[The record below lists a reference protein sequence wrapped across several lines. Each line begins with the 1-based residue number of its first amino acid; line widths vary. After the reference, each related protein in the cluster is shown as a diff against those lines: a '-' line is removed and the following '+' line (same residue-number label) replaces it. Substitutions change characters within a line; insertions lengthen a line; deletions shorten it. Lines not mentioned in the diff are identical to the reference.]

1 MNEIILNSHNK
12 SLIRKKRFWNISL
25 ITLLLIGIIF
35 SSKIIDINSS
45 NLLNGIP
52 RLGDYVS
59 QILPSLETSN
69 LFLSSNDKGSIA
81 YWYFN
86 LPKYL
91 KLLFETFNMALLATI
106 IGSTLA
112 LFLSFLAAKN
122 TSPNS
127 LVFFTIR
134 RILEF
139 FRGVPEIIFAILFVW
154 VLGIGPLAGII
165 AMTLHT
171 TGSLGKLFSEVH
183 ENSNDKPIDALKA
196 SGGNWLS
203 EMKFGLL
210 PQVLPNI
217 ENIDVSTFVDIGN
230 DIKAAGSG
238 GLSLQT
244 DEGTKRIFIADGGE
258 VKVGQLSV
266 GSATTAPLHVAKAS
280 TDCQAIFGDNN
291 SSIDAVSYTHLTLPT
306 ILLV

>member
-25 ITLLLIGIIF
+25 ITLLLIGVTL

-69 LFLSSNDKGSIA
+69 LFLSSKDQGSIA

-106 IGSTLA
+106 ISSTLA

-127 LVFFTIR
+127 LIFFTIR

-183 ENSNDKPIDALKA
+183 ENSNNKPIDALKA

-210 PQVLPNI
+210 PQVLPNLI
-217 ENIDVSTFVDIGN
+217 SYVLLRFEINI
-230 DIKAAGSG
+230 
-238 GLSLQT
+238 
-244 DEGTKRIFIADGGE
+244 R
-258 VKVGQLSV
+258 
-266 GSATTAPLHVAKAS
+266 AS
-280 TDCQAIFGDNN
+280 TILGFVGAGGIGQELYLVINFNYYEEVSAIILLIILTVV
-291 SSIDAVSYTHLTLPT
+291 SIDLFSGYLRKNIIGVEND
-306 ILLV
+306 

>member
-1 MNEIILNSHNK
+1 MNEIILNNHNK
-12 SLIRKKRFWNISL
+12 TLIRKKRFWSISL
-25 ITLLLIGIIF
+25 IVLLLIGIIL

-59 QILPSLETSN
+59 QILPSLESSN
-69 LFLSSNDKGSIA
+69 LFLSPKDQGSIA

-106 IGSTLA
+106 VGSTLA

-183 ENSNDKPIDALKA
+183 ENSNNKPIDALKA

-210 PQVLPNI
+210 PQVLPNLI
-217 ENIDVSTFVDIGN
+217 SYVLLRFEINI
-230 DIKAAGSG
+230 
-238 GLSLQT
+238 
-244 DEGTKRIFIADGGE
+244 R
-258 VKVGQLSV
+258 
-266 GSATTAPLHVAKAS
+266 AS
-280 TDCQAIFGDNN
+280 TILGFVGAGGIGQELYLVINFNYYEEVSAIILLIILTVI
-291 SSIDAVSYTHLTLPT
+291 SIDLFSGYLRKKIIGVEND
-306 ILLV
+306 

>member
-12 SLIRKKRFWNISL
+12 SLIRKKRFLNISL
-25 ITLLLIGIIF
+25 ITLLLIGITL
-35 SSKIIDINSS
+35 SSKIIDFNSS

-59 QILPSLETSN
+59 QILPSLETNN
-69 LFLSSNDKGSIA
+69 LFLSSKDKGSIA

-165 AMTLHT
+165 AMTFHT

-183 ENSNDKPIDALKA
+183 ENSNNKPIDALKA

-210 PQVLPNI
+210 PQVLPNLISYVLLRFEINIRASTILGFVGAGGIGQELYLVINFNYYEEVSAIILLIILTVVSIDLFSGYLRKNIIGI
-217 ENIDVSTFVDIGN
+217 END
-230 DIKAAGSG
+230 
-238 GLSLQT
+238 
-244 DEGTKRIFIADGGE
+244 
-258 VKVGQLSV
+258 
-266 GSATTAPLHVAKAS
+266 
-280 TDCQAIFGDNN
+280 
-291 SSIDAVSYTHLTLPT
+291 
-306 ILLV
+306 

>member
-25 ITLLLIGIIF
+25 ITLLLIGVTL

-59 QILPSLETSN
+59 QILPSLEISN
-69 LFLSSNDKGSIA
+69 LFLSSKDQGSIA

-106 IGSTLA
+106 VGSTLA

-154 VLGIGPLAGII
+154 VLGVGPLAGII

-183 ENSNDKPIDALKA
+183 ENSNNKPIDALKA

-203 EMKFGLL
+203 EMKFGLM
-210 PQVLPNI
+210 PQVLPNLI
-217 ENIDVSTFVDIGN
+217 SYVLLRFEINI
-230 DIKAAGSG
+230 
-238 GLSLQT
+238 
-244 DEGTKRIFIADGGE
+244 R
-258 VKVGQLSV
+258 
-266 GSATTAPLHVAKAS
+266 AS
-280 TDCQAIFGDNN
+280 TILGFVGAGGIGQELYLVINFNYYEEVSAIILLIILTVV
-291 SSIDAVSYTHLTLPT
+291 SIDLFSGYLRKNIIGVEND
-306 ILLV
+306 

>member
-25 ITLLLIGIIF
+25 ITLLLIGLTL

-69 LFLSSNDKGSIA
+69 LFLSSKDQGSIA

-183 ENSNDKPIDALKA
+183 ENSNNKPIEALKA

-210 PQVLPNI
+210 PQVLPNLI
-217 ENIDVSTFVDIGN
+217 SYVLLRFEINI
-230 DIKAAGSG
+230 
-238 GLSLQT
+238 
-244 DEGTKRIFIADGGE
+244 R
-258 VKVGQLSV
+258 
-266 GSATTAPLHVAKAS
+266 AS
-280 TDCQAIFGDNN
+280 TILGFVGAGGIGQELYLVINFNYYEEVSAIILLIILTVV
-291 SSIDAVSYTHLTLPT
+291 SIDLFSGYLRKNIIGVEND
-306 ILLV
+306 

>member
-1 MNEIILNSHNK
+1 MMNKITLDNHYKN
-12 SLIRKKRFWNISL
+12 LIGKKRFWNLSL
-25 ITLLLIGIIF
+25 IILIFIGVIL
-35 SSKIIDINSS
+35 SSKIIDINVS
-45 NLLNGIP
+45 NLLNGMP

-59 QILPSLETSN
+59 QILPSIESN
-69 LFLSSNDKGSIA
+69 KLFLGSKDQGSIA

-106 IGSTLA
+106 VGSTLA

-127 LVFFTIR
+127 LLFFSIR

-183 ENSNDKPIDALKA
+183 ENSNNKPIEALKA

-210 PQVLPNI
+210 PQVLPNLISYALLRFEINIRASTILGFVGAGGIGQELYLVINFNYYEEVSAIILLIILTVISIDLLSGYLRKNITRI
-217 ENIDVSTFVDIGN
+217 END
-230 DIKAAGSG
+230 
-238 GLSLQT
+238 
-244 DEGTKRIFIADGGE
+244 
-258 VKVGQLSV
+258 
-266 GSATTAPLHVAKAS
+266 
-280 TDCQAIFGDNN
+280 
-291 SSIDAVSYTHLTLPT
+291 
-306 ILLV
+306 

>member
-1 MNEIILNSHNK
+1 MMNKITLDNHYKN
-12 SLIRKKRFWNISL
+12 LIGKKRFWNLSL
-25 ITLLLIGIIF
+25 IVLIFIGVIL
-35 SSKIIDINSS
+35 SSKIIDINGS
-45 NLLNGIP
+45 NLLNGMP
-52 RLGDYVS
+52 RLGDYIS
-59 QILPSLETSN
+59 QILPSIEIN
-69 LFLSSNDKGSIA
+69 KLFLGSKDQGSIA

-106 IGSTLA
+106 VGSALA

-127 LVFFTIR
+127 LLFFTIR
-134 RILEF
+134 RMLEF

-165 AMTLHT
+165 AMTIHT

-183 ENSNDKPIDALKA
+183 ENSNNKPIEALKA

-210 PQVLPNI
+210 PQVLPNLISYALLRFEINIRASTILGFVGAGGIGQELYLVINFNYYEEVSAIILLIILTVISIDLLSGYLRKNVIRI
-217 ENIDVSTFVDIGN
+217 END
-230 DIKAAGSG
+230 
-238 GLSLQT
+238 
-244 DEGTKRIFIADGGE
+244 
-258 VKVGQLSV
+258 
-266 GSATTAPLHVAKAS
+266 
-280 TDCQAIFGDNN
+280 
-291 SSIDAVSYTHLTLPT
+291 
-306 ILLV
+306 

>member
-1 MNEIILNSHNK
+1 MNEIILNSHND

-25 ITLLLIGIIF
+25 ITLLLIGVIL

-69 LFLSSNDKGSIA
+69 LFLSSKDQGSIA

-106 IGSTLA
+106 VGSTLA

-183 ENSNDKPIDALKA
+183 ENSNNKPIDALKA

-203 EMKFGLL
+203 EMKFGLM
-210 PQVLPNI
+210 PQVLPNLI
-217 ENIDVSTFVDIGN
+217 SYVLLRFEINI
-230 DIKAAGSG
+230 
-238 GLSLQT
+238 
-244 DEGTKRIFIADGGE
+244 R
-258 VKVGQLSV
+258 
-266 GSATTAPLHVAKAS
+266 AS
-280 TDCQAIFGDNN
+280 TILGFVGAGGIGQELYLVINFNYYEEVSAIILLIILTVV
-291 SSIDAVSYTHLTLPT
+291 SIDLFSGYLRKNIIGVEND
-306 ILLV
+306 

>member
-12 SLIRKKRFWNISL
+12 SLIRKKRFWNISF
-25 ITLLLIGIIF
+25 ITLLLIGVTL

-69 LFLSSNDKGSIA
+69 LFLSSKDQGSIA

-183 ENSNDKPIDALKA
+183 ENSNNKPIDALKA

-210 PQVLPNI
+210 PQVLPNLI
-217 ENIDVSTFVDIGN
+217 SYVLLRFEINI
-230 DIKAAGSG
+230 
-238 GLSLQT
+238 
-244 DEGTKRIFIADGGE
+244 R
-258 VKVGQLSV
+258 
-266 GSATTAPLHVAKAS
+266 AS
-280 TDCQAIFGDNN
+280 TILGFVGAGGIGQELYLVINFNYYEEVSAIILLIILTVV
-291 SSIDAVSYTHLTLPT
+291 SIDLFSGYLRKNIIGVEND
-306 ILLV
+306 

>member
-25 ITLLLIGIIF
+25 ITILLIGVTL

-69 LFLSSNDKGSIA
+69 LFLSSKDQVSIA

-106 IGSTLA
+106 VGSTLA

-127 LVFFTIR
+127 LLFFSIR

-183 ENSNDKPIDALKA
+183 ENSNNKPIEALKA

-210 PQVLPNI
+210 PQVLPNLI
-217 ENIDVSTFVDIGN
+217 SYVLLRFEINI
-230 DIKAAGSG
+230 
-238 GLSLQT
+238 
-244 DEGTKRIFIADGGE
+244 R
-258 VKVGQLSV
+258 
-266 GSATTAPLHVAKAS
+266 AS
-280 TDCQAIFGDNN
+280 TILGFVGAGGIGQELYLVINFNYYEEVSAIILLIILTVV
-291 SSIDAVSYTHLTLPT
+291 SIDLFSGYLRKNIIGVEND
-306 ILLV
+306 

>member
-12 SLIRKKRFWNISL
+12 SLIRKKRFWNVSL
-25 ITLLLIGIIF
+25 TTLLLIGVTL

-52 RLGDYVS
+52 RLGDYVL
-59 QILPSLETSN
+59 QILPSLETNN
-69 LFLSSNDKGSIA
+69 LFLSSKDQGSIA

-112 LFLSFLAAKN
+112 LILSFLAAKN

-127 LVFFTIR
+127 LVFFTMR

-183 ENSNDKPIDALKA
+183 ENSNNKPIDALKA

-210 PQVLPNI
+210 PQVFPNLI
-217 ENIDVSTFVDIGN
+217 SYVLLRFEINI
-230 DIKAAGSG
+230 
-238 GLSLQT
+238 
-244 DEGTKRIFIADGGE
+244 R
-258 VKVGQLSV
+258 
-266 GSATTAPLHVAKAS
+266 AS
-280 TDCQAIFGDNN
+280 TILGFVGAGGIGQELYLVINFNYYEEVSAIILLIILTVI
-291 SSIDAVSYTHLTLPT
+291 SIDLFSEYLRKN
-306 ILLV
+306 IIGFEND

>member
-1 MNEIILNSHNK
+1 MMNKITLDNHYKN
-12 SLIRKKRFWNISL
+12 LIGKKRFWNLSL
-25 ITLLLIGIIF
+25 IVLIFIGVIL
-35 SSKIIDINSS
+35 SSKIIDINGS
-45 NLLNGIP
+45 NLLNGMP
-52 RLGDYVS
+52 RLGDYIS
-59 QILPSLETSN
+59 QILPSIEIN
-69 LFLSSNDKGSIA
+69 KLFLGSKDQGSIA

-106 IGSTLA
+106 VGSVLA

-127 LVFFTIR
+127 LLFFTIR
-134 RILEF
+134 RMLEF

-165 AMTLHT
+165 AMTIHT

-183 ENSNDKPIDALKA
+183 ENSNNKPIEALKA

-210 PQVLPNI
+210 PQVLPNLISYALLRFEINIRASTILGFVGAGGIGQELYLVINFNYYEEVSAIILLIILTVISIDLLSGYLRKNITRI
-217 ENIDVSTFVDIGN
+217 END
-230 DIKAAGSG
+230 
-238 GLSLQT
+238 
-244 DEGTKRIFIADGGE
+244 
-258 VKVGQLSV
+258 
-266 GSATTAPLHVAKAS
+266 
-280 TDCQAIFGDNN
+280 
-291 SSIDAVSYTHLTLPT
+291 
-306 ILLV
+306 

>member
-1 MNEIILNSHNK
+1 MNEALIENHNK
-12 SLIRKKRFWNISL
+12 KLKDLIYKKRLWNSFL
-25 ITLLLIGIIF
+25 TIIIIVGVIL

-45 NLLNGIP
+45 RLLDGIP

-59 QILPSLETSN
+59 QILPSLDSPSLLLDSKTE
-69 LFLSSNDKGSIA
+69 GSIA

-91 KLLFETFNMALLATI
+91 KLLFETFNMALLATL
-106 IGSTLA
+106 IGSSLA
-112 LFLSFLAAKN
+112 LLLSFLAAKN

-127 LVFFTIR
+127 FIYFTTR
-134 RILEF
+134 RVLEF

-154 VLGIGPLAGII
+154 ALGIGPIAGII

-183 ENSNDKPIDALKA
+183 ENSDIRPREALKA

-210 PQVLPNI
+210 PQVLPNLI
-217 ENIDVSTFVDIGN
+217 SYILLRFEINI
-230 DIKAAGSG
+230 
-238 GLSLQT
+238 
-244 DEGTKRIFIADGGE
+244 R
-258 VKVGQLSV
+258 
-266 GSATTAPLHVAKAS
+266 AS
-280 TDCQAIFGDNN
+280 TILGFVGAGGIGQELYLVINFNYYEEVSAIILLIIFTVI
-291 SSIDAVSYTHLTLPT
+291 SID
-306 ILLV
+306 LLSGYLRKNVIEADSDR

>member
-1 MNEIILNSHNK
+1 MMNKITLDNHYKN
-12 SLIRKKRFWNISL
+12 LIGKKRFWNLSL
-25 ITLLLIGIIF
+25 IVLIFIGVIL
-35 SSKIIDINSS
+35 SSKIIDINGS
-45 NLLNGIP
+45 NLLNGMP
-52 RLGDYVS
+52 RLGDYIS
-59 QILPSLETSN
+59 QILPSIEIN
-69 LFLSSNDKGSIA
+69 KLFLGSKDQGSIA

-86 LPKYL
+86 LPNYL

-106 IGSTLA
+106 VGSALA

-127 LVFFTIR
+127 LLFFTIR
-134 RILEF
+134 RMLEF

-183 ENSNDKPIDALKA
+183 ENSNNKPIEALKA

-210 PQVLPNI
+210 PQVLPNLVSYALLRFEINIRASTILGFVGAGGIGQELYLVINFNYYEEVSAIILLIILTVISIDLLSSYLRKNVIRI
-217 ENIDVSTFVDIGN
+217 END
-230 DIKAAGSG
+230 
-238 GLSLQT
+238 
-244 DEGTKRIFIADGGE
+244 
-258 VKVGQLSV
+258 
-266 GSATTAPLHVAKAS
+266 
-280 TDCQAIFGDNN
+280 
-291 SSIDAVSYTHLTLPT
+291 
-306 ILLV
+306 

>member
-25 ITLLLIGIIF
+25 ITLLLIGLTL

-69 LFLSSNDKGSIA
+69 LFLSSKDQGSIA

-127 LVFFTIR
+127 LVFFMIR

-165 AMTLHT
+165 AMTFHT

-183 ENSNDKPIDALKA
+183 ENSNNKPIDALKA

-210 PQVLPNI
+210 PQVLPNLI
-217 ENIDVSTFVDIGN
+217 SYVLLRFEINI
-230 DIKAAGSG
+230 
-238 GLSLQT
+238 
-244 DEGTKRIFIADGGE
+244 R
-258 VKVGQLSV
+258 
-266 GSATTAPLHVAKAS
+266 AS
-280 TDCQAIFGDNN
+280 TILGFVGAGGIGQELYLVINFNYYEEVSAIILLIILTVV
-291 SSIDAVSYTHLTLPT
+291 SIDLFSSYLRKN
-306 ILLV
+306 IIGVEND

>member
-25 ITLLLIGIIF
+25 ITLLLIGLTL

-52 RLGDYVS
+52 RLGDYIS

-69 LFLSSNDKGSIA
+69 LFLSSKDQGSIA

-106 IGSTLA
+106 VGSTLA
-112 LFLSFLAAKN
+112 LFFSFLAAKN

-134 RILEF
+134 RVLEF

-165 AMTLHT
+165 AITLHT

-183 ENSNDKPIDALKA
+183 ENSNNNPIEALKA

-210 PQVLPNI
+210 PQVLPNLI
-217 ENIDVSTFVDIGN
+217 SYVLLRFEINI
-230 DIKAAGSG
+230 
-238 GLSLQT
+238 
-244 DEGTKRIFIADGGE
+244 R
-258 VKVGQLSV
+258 
-266 GSATTAPLHVAKAS
+266 AS
-280 TDCQAIFGDNN
+280 TILGFVGAGGIGQELYLVINFNYYEEVSAIILLIILTVV
-291 SSIDAVSYTHLTLPT
+291 SIDLFSGYLRKNIIGVEND
-306 ILLV
+306 

>member
-25 ITLLLIGIIF
+25 ITLILIGITL

-69 LFLSSNDKGSIA
+69 LFLSSKDKGSIA

-183 ENSNDKPIDALKA
+183 ENSNNKPIDALKA

-210 PQVLPNI
+210 PQVLPNLI
-217 ENIDVSTFVDIGN
+217 SYVLLRFEINI
-230 DIKAAGSG
+230 
-238 GLSLQT
+238 
-244 DEGTKRIFIADGGE
+244 R
-258 VKVGQLSV
+258 
-266 GSATTAPLHVAKAS
+266 AS
-280 TDCQAIFGDNN
+280 TILGFVGAGGIGQELYLVINFNYYEEVSAIILLIILTVV
-291 SSIDAVSYTHLTLPT
+291 SIDLFSSYLRKN
-306 ILLV
+306 IIGVEND

>member
-25 ITLLLIGIIF
+25 ITLLLIGITL

-59 QILPSLETSN
+59 QILPSLETNN
-69 LFLSSNDKGSIA
+69 LFLSSKDKGSIA

-86 LPKYL
+86 IPKYL

-183 ENSNDKPIDALKA
+183 ENSNNKPIDALKA

-210 PQVLPNI
+210 PQVLPNLI
-217 ENIDVSTFVDIGN
+217 SYVLLRFEINI
-230 DIKAAGSG
+230 
-238 GLSLQT
+238 
-244 DEGTKRIFIADGGE
+244 R
-258 VKVGQLSV
+258 
-266 GSATTAPLHVAKAS
+266 AS
-280 TDCQAIFGDNN
+280 TILGFVGAGGIGQELYLVINFNYYEEVSAIILLIILTVV
-291 SSIDAVSYTHLTLPT
+291 SIDLFSSYLRKN
-306 ILLV
+306 IIGVEND

>member
-1 MNEIILNSHNK
+1 MMNKITLDNHYKN
-12 SLIRKKRFWNISL
+12 LIGKKRFWNLSL
-25 ITLLLIGIIF
+25 IVLIFIGVIL
-35 SSKIIDINSS
+35 SSKIIDINGS
-45 NLLNGIP
+45 NLLNGMP
-52 RLGDYVS
+52 RLGDYIS
-59 QILPSLETSN
+59 QILPSIEIN
-69 LFLSSNDKGSIA
+69 KLFLGSRDQGSIA

-106 IGSTLA
+106 VGSALA

-127 LVFFTIR
+127 LLFFTIR
-134 RILEF
+134 RMLEF

-183 ENSNDKPIDALKA
+183 ENSNNKPIEALKA

-210 PQVLPNI
+210 PQVLPNLISYALLRFEINIRASTILGFVGAGGIGQELYLVINFNYYEEVSAIILLIILTVISIDLLSGYLRKNVIRI
-217 ENIDVSTFVDIGN
+217 END
-230 DIKAAGSG
+230 
-238 GLSLQT
+238 
-244 DEGTKRIFIADGGE
+244 
-258 VKVGQLSV
+258 
-266 GSATTAPLHVAKAS
+266 
-280 TDCQAIFGDNN
+280 
-291 SSIDAVSYTHLTLPT
+291 
-306 ILLV
+306 

>member
-1 MNEIILNSHNK
+1 MMNKITLDNHYKN
-12 SLIRKKRFWNISL
+12 LIGKKRFWNLSL
-25 ITLLLIGIIF
+25 IVLIFIGVIL
-35 SSKIIDINSS
+35 SSKIIDINGS
-45 NLLNGIP
+45 NLLNGMP
-52 RLGDYVS
+52 RLGDYIS
-59 QILPSLETSN
+59 QILPSIEIN
-69 LFLSSNDKGSIA
+69 KLFLGSKDQGSIA

-106 IGSTLA
+106 VGSALA

-127 LVFFTIR
+127 LLFFTIR
-134 RILEF
+134 RMLEF

-183 ENSNDKPIDALKA
+183 ENSNDKPIEALKA

-210 PQVLPNI
+210 PQVLPNLISYALLRFEINIRASTILGFVGAGGIGQELYLVINFNYYEEVSAIILLIILTVISIDLLSGYLRKNITRI
-217 ENIDVSTFVDIGN
+217 END
-230 DIKAAGSG
+230 
-238 GLSLQT
+238 
-244 DEGTKRIFIADGGE
+244 
-258 VKVGQLSV
+258 
-266 GSATTAPLHVAKAS
+266 
-280 TDCQAIFGDNN
+280 
-291 SSIDAVSYTHLTLPT
+291 
-306 ILLV
+306 

>member
-1 MNEIILNSHNK
+1 MNEIILNSHNE

-25 ITLLLIGIIF
+25 ITLLLIGVTL

-69 LFLSSNDKGSIA
+69 LFLSSKDQGSIA

-106 IGSTLA
+106 VGSTLA

-183 ENSNDKPIDALKA
+183 ENSNNKPIDALKA

-203 EMKFGLL
+203 EMKFGLM
-210 PQVLPNI
+210 PQVLPNLISYVLLRFEINIRASTILGFVGAGGIGQELYLVINFNYYEEVSAIILLIILTVVSIDLFSGYLRKNIIGI
-217 ENIDVSTFVDIGN
+217 END
-230 DIKAAGSG
+230 
-238 GLSLQT
+238 
-244 DEGTKRIFIADGGE
+244 
-258 VKVGQLSV
+258 
-266 GSATTAPLHVAKAS
+266 
-280 TDCQAIFGDNN
+280 
-291 SSIDAVSYTHLTLPT
+291 
-306 ILLV
+306 

>member
-25 ITLLLIGIIF
+25 ITLLLIGITL

-59 QILPSLETSN
+59 QILPSLETNN
-69 LFLSSNDKGSIA
+69 LFLSSKDKGSIA

-106 IGSTLA
+106 VGSALA

-127 LVFFTIR
+127 LLFFTIR

-165 AMTLHT
+165 AMTIHT

-183 ENSNDKPIDALKA
+183 ENSNDKPIEALKA

-210 PQVLPNI
+210 PQVLPNLISYALLRFEINIRASTILGFVGAGGIGQELYLVINFNYYEEVSAIILLIILTVISIDLLSGYLRKNITRI
-217 ENIDVSTFVDIGN
+217 END
-230 DIKAAGSG
+230 
-238 GLSLQT
+238 
-244 DEGTKRIFIADGGE
+244 
-258 VKVGQLSV
+258 
-266 GSATTAPLHVAKAS
+266 
-280 TDCQAIFGDNN
+280 
-291 SSIDAVSYTHLTLPT
+291 
-306 ILLV
+306 

>member
-1 MNEIILNSHNK
+1 MNEIILNNHNK
-12 SLIRKKRFWNISL
+12 TLIRKKRFWSISL
-25 ITLLLIGIIF
+25 IVLLLIGIIL

-59 QILPSLETSN
+59 QILPSLESSN
-69 LFLSSNDKGSIA
+69 LFLSPKDQGSIA

-183 ENSNDKPIDALKA
+183 ENSNNKPIDALKA

-210 PQVLPNI
+210 PQVLPNLI
-217 ENIDVSTFVDIGN
+217 SYVLLRFEINI
-230 DIKAAGSG
+230 
-238 GLSLQT
+238 
-244 DEGTKRIFIADGGE
+244 R
-258 VKVGQLSV
+258 
-266 GSATTAPLHVAKAS
+266 AS
-280 TDCQAIFGDNN
+280 TILGFVGAGGIGQELYLVINFNYYEEVSAIILLIILTVI
-291 SSIDAVSYTHLTLPT
+291 SIDLFSGYLRKNIIGVEND
-306 ILLV
+306 

>member
-1 MNEIILNSHNK
+1 MMNKITLDNHYKN
-12 SLIRKKRFWNISL
+12 LIGKKRFWNLSL
-25 ITLLLIGIIF
+25 IVLIFIGVIL
-35 SSKIIDINSS
+35 SSKIIDINGS
-45 NLLNGIP
+45 NLLNGMP
-52 RLGDYVS
+52 RLGDYIS
-59 QILPSLETSN
+59 QILPSIEIN
-69 LFLSSNDKGSIA
+69 KLFLGSKDPGSIA

-106 IGSTLA
+106 VGSALA

-127 LVFFTIR
+127 LLFFTIR
-134 RILEF
+134 RMLEF

-183 ENSNDKPIDALKA
+183 ENSNDKPIEALKA

-210 PQVLPNI
+210 PQVLPNLISYALLRFEINIRASTILGFVGAGGIGQELYLVINFNYYEEVSAIILLIILTVISIDLLSGYLRKNVIRI
-217 ENIDVSTFVDIGN
+217 END
-230 DIKAAGSG
+230 
-238 GLSLQT
+238 
-244 DEGTKRIFIADGGE
+244 
-258 VKVGQLSV
+258 
-266 GSATTAPLHVAKAS
+266 
-280 TDCQAIFGDNN
+280 
-291 SSIDAVSYTHLTLPT
+291 
-306 ILLV
+306 

>member
-25 ITLLLIGIIF
+25 ITLLLIGVTL

-69 LFLSSNDKGSIA
+69 LFLSSKDQGSIA

-106 IGSTLA
+106 VGSTLA

-165 AMTLHT
+165 AITLHT

-183 ENSNDKPIDALKA
+183 ENSNNNPIEALKA

-210 PQVLPNI
+210 PQVLPNLI
-217 ENIDVSTFVDIGN
+217 SYVLLRFEINI
-230 DIKAAGSG
+230 
-238 GLSLQT
+238 
-244 DEGTKRIFIADGGE
+244 R
-258 VKVGQLSV
+258 
-266 GSATTAPLHVAKAS
+266 AS
-280 TDCQAIFGDNN
+280 TILGFVGAGGIGQELYLVINFNYYEEVSAIILLIILTVV
-291 SSIDAVSYTHLTLPT
+291 SIDLFSGYLRKNIIGVEND
-306 ILLV
+306 

>member
-25 ITLLLIGIIF
+25 ITLLLIGITL

-59 QILPSLETSN
+59 QILPSLETNN
-69 LFLSSNDKGSIA
+69 LFLSSKDKGSIA

-106 IGSTLA
+106 AGSTLA

-183 ENSNDKPIDALKA
+183 ENSNNKPIDALKA

-210 PQVLPNI
+210 PQVLPNLI
-217 ENIDVSTFVDIGN
+217 SYVLLRFEINI
-230 DIKAAGSG
+230 
-238 GLSLQT
+238 
-244 DEGTKRIFIADGGE
+244 R
-258 VKVGQLSV
+258 
-266 GSATTAPLHVAKAS
+266 AS
-280 TDCQAIFGDNN
+280 TILGFVGAGGIGQELYLVINFNYYEEVSAIILLIILTVV
-291 SSIDAVSYTHLTLPT
+291 SIDLFSSYLRKN
-306 ILLV
+306 IIGVEND

>member
-25 ITLLLIGIIF
+25 ITLLLIGVTL

-69 LFLSSNDKGSIA
+69 LFLSSKDQGSIA

-165 AMTLHT
+165 AMTIHT

-183 ENSNDKPIDALKA
+183 ENSNNKPIEALKA

-210 PQVLPNI
+210 PQVLPNLI
-217 ENIDVSTFVDIGN
+217 SYVLLRFEINI
-230 DIKAAGSG
+230 
-238 GLSLQT
+238 
-244 DEGTKRIFIADGGE
+244 R
-258 VKVGQLSV
+258 
-266 GSATTAPLHVAKAS
+266 AS
-280 TDCQAIFGDNN
+280 TILGFVGAGGIGQELYLVINFNYYEEVSAIILLIILTVV
-291 SSIDAVSYTHLTLPT
+291 SIDLFSGYLRKNIIGVEND
-306 ILLV
+306 

>member
-1 MNEIILNSHNK
+1 MMNEIILNSHNK

-25 ITLLLIGIIF
+25 ITLLLIGIIL

-69 LFLSSNDKGSIA
+69 LFLSSKDKGSIA

-210 PQVLPNI
+210 PQVLPNLI
-217 ENIDVSTFVDIGN
+217 SYVLLRFEINI
-230 DIKAAGSG
+230 
-238 GLSLQT
+238 
-244 DEGTKRIFIADGGE
+244 R
-258 VKVGQLSV
+258 
-266 GSATTAPLHVAKAS
+266 AS
-280 TDCQAIFGDNN
+280 TILGFVGAGGIGQELYLVINFNYYEEVSAIILLIILTVI
-291 SSIDAVSYTHLTLPT
+291 SIDLFSGYLRKNIIGVEND
-306 ILLV
+306 

>member
-1 MNEIILNSHNK
+1 MMNKITLDNHYKN
-12 SLIRKKRFWNISL
+12 LIGKKRFWNLSL
-25 ITLLLIGIIF
+25 IVLIFIGVIL
-35 SSKIIDINSS
+35 SSKIIDINGS
-45 NLLNGIP
+45 NLLNGMP
-52 RLGDYVS
+52 RLGDYIS
-59 QILPSLETSN
+59 QILPSIEIN
-69 LFLSSNDKGSIA
+69 KLFLGSKDQGSIA

-106 IGSTLA
+106 VGSVLA

-127 LVFFTIR
+127 LLFFTIR
-134 RILEF
+134 RMLEF

-183 ENSNDKPIDALKA
+183 ENSNNKPIEALKA

-210 PQVLPNI
+210 PQVLPNLISYALLRFEINIRASTILGFVGAGGIGQELYLVINFNYYEEVSAIILLIILTVISIDLLSGYLRKNITRI
-217 ENIDVSTFVDIGN
+217 END
-230 DIKAAGSG
+230 
-238 GLSLQT
+238 
-244 DEGTKRIFIADGGE
+244 
-258 VKVGQLSV
+258 
-266 GSATTAPLHVAKAS
+266 
-280 TDCQAIFGDNN
+280 
-291 SSIDAVSYTHLTLPT
+291 
-306 ILLV
+306 